1 MITHG
6 NQTFESKAE
15 FEHFKRK
22 YPLKYKHPS
31 LWGVMPEFYHC
42 RRDGSDAVFIDA
54 QLSRLSDENRKI
66 IASDYREFY
75 LLDGRDSANKWLVEQ
90 VGEFGVT
97 KPEYQEARQQCKTTK
112 RFLEKIEE
120 LKKMKK
126 RTRSKFS
133 HIFSD

>member
-6 NQTFESKAE
+6 NLTFETKAE
-15 FEHFKRK
+15 FEQFKRK
-22 YPLKYKHPS
+22 YPLKYKYPS

-54 QLSRLSDENRKI
+54 QLSRLSEHNRAV
-66 IASDYREFY
+66 IAGDYRQIY
-75 LLDGRDSANKWLVEQ
+75 LAEGRDVANNWLVEQ
-90 VGEFGVT
+90 VKEFGVT
-97 KPEYQEARQQCKTTK
+97 KPEYQQAREQCRTAKK
-112 RFLEKIEE
+112 FLEKIEE